1 MSQPTTP
8 TARVPDEAAPSAVEH
23 GIQLLLDIKHPSH
36 DDA

>member
-8 TARVPDEAAPSAVEH
+8 TVPLPDEAESSAVEH
-23 GIQLLLDIKHPSH
+23 GIQLLLDSKHPSH